1 MSYEEIA
8 AQVFIFYLA
17 GTEST
22 STTASFTLHELASNP
37 SLMKRAQEDIDAT
50 LAKHDMQ
57 VTYESIHDMK
67 FLDLCVKETLR
78 KYPPLALLNRVCTR
92 EYHVPGTDHT
102 IQKGTPIVI
111 SLLGIQRDE
120 KYFPDAMSYKPE
132 RFQSPD
138 FNSSAYLPFGEGAR
152 NCIAYRMG
160 ILTTK
165 VALVIL
171 LSKFNFK
178 SLEKRELEFAAHTIS
193 LDIKGGIRFRVT
205 RR

>member
-8 AQVFIFYLA
+8 AQVFIFYIA

-22 STTASFTLHELASNP
+22 SSTASFTLHELTRNP
-37 SLMKRAQEDIDAT
+37 TLMKRAQDDIDAT
-50 LAKHDMQ
+50 LALHDGQ
-57 VTYESIHDMK
+57 VTYESINEMK
-67 FLDLCVKETLR
+67 FIDLCVKETLR
-78 KYPPLALLNRVCTR
+78 KYPTLSLLNRVCTKD
-92 EYHVPGTDHT
+92 YPIPGTAH
-102 IQKGTPIVI
+102 IIRKGTPIVI

-120 KYFPDAMSYKPE
+120 KYFPDAMTYKPD
-132 RFQSPD
+132 RFESSD

-165 VALVIL
+165 VAIVTL
-171 LSKFNFK
+171 LSKFNFE
-178 SLEKRELEFAAHTIS
+178 SLEKGELEFAAHTIA